1 MFVDGNL
8 AWQDRN
14 SSVSFMIT
22 FSLQNTD
29 LYLKQFIAWSY
40 ESSESMRSECLAL
53 FNFNSG
59 VRLETPFGKQFSPCP
74 QSRGDE

>member
-1 MFVDGNL
+1 MPAGINMFVDGNL

-29 LYLKQFIAWSY
+29 LYLRQFMAWSY
-40 ESSESMRSECLAL
+40 
-53 FNFNSG
+53 
-59 VRLETPFGKQFSPCP
+59 
-74 QSRGDE
+74 